1 MGNYFGTDG
10 IRGLAST
17 RFTPEQVIQIGQAV
31 GRFLRESNPTDECW
45 VGIGKDSRISGD
57 LIEHSLIAGLLSC
70 GVSVKSFGILPT
82 PGIARLAVMEKCHM
96 GLVISA
102 SHNPAEYNGIKLFG
116 ANGQK
121 LDDAEEARIE
131 YWIDQAQFGLHSD
144 PHPGRHFVLQ
154 DAPSAYAESVIRQ
167 YPDLQL
173 KGMKIAIDCAYGATF
188 WTTPHVLEH
197 FGARVC
203 ASGMVPDGTKINH
216 ECGSTFPDYIETFA
230 REKAF
235 SYDLA
240 FTHDGDGDRVLA
252 RYKGKLV
259 DGDHMITMIGMHRR
273 GQQKLDPSTIVGTV
287 MTNSGIENY
296 LRDAGICLHRSAV
309 GDRYVLEDMLKLK
322 ATIGGEQ
329 SGHLIFLDKSP
340 TGDGLISLLETLQSA
355 VATEFKLLDDS
366 ENIPLY
372 SQVLLNV
379 PVIDRDKVLQSLTFS
394 NELEKIRKSHP
405 DVRIVVRPSGTEPL
419 FRILAEALDPS
430 LSQHLARQLADIAAS
445 IS

>member
-1 MGNYFGTDG
+1 
-10 IRGLAST
+10 
-17 RFTPEQVIQIGQAV
+17 
-31 GRFLRESNPTDECW
+31 
-45 VGIGKDSRISGD
+45 
-57 LIEHSLIAGLLSC
+57 
-70 GVSVKSFGILPT
+70 
-82 PGIARLAVMEKCHM
+82 
-96 GLVISA
+96 
-102 SHNPAEYNGIKLFG
+102 
-116 ANGQK
+116 
-121 LDDAEEARIE
+121 
-131 YWIDQAQFGLHSD
+131 
-144 PHPGRHFVLQ
+144 
-154 DAPSAYAESVIRQ
+154 
-167 YPDLQL
+167 
-173 KGMKIAIDCAYGATF
+173 
-188 WTTPHVLEH
+188 
-197 FGARVC
+197 
-203 ASGMVPDGTKINH
+203 
-216 ECGSTFPDYIETFA
+216 
-230 REKAF
+230 
-235 SYDLA
+235 
-240 FTHDGDGDRVLA
+240 
-252 RYKGKLV
+252 
-259 DGDHMITMIGMHRR
+259 MIGMHRR
-273 GQQKLDPSTIVGTV
+273 RQQKLNPSTIVGTV

-296 LRDAGICLHRSAV
+296 LREAGICLHRSAV